1 MFKTMKKVTISFPV
15 YNVKD
20 TVKKSLLSM
29 LNQSYENIEFLIID
43 DRGTDNSIDI
53 VNEIVNQHVRKNQ
66 VRFIEHNRN
75 LGLGSVRNTSIHYAT
90 GDYLYFMDS
99 DDELLTDCIS
109 ILVNE
114 MLVYNADFVVGNAQ
128 IDINGTHSNIIG
140 FNKKHIWDFDNP
152 LINDV
157 FINGLKFP
165 VYMWNKLFDV
175 SFLRRHDIKCIHPY
189 VEDDIFTFK
198 TILFSE
204 KCIAIPTIT
213 YIYKINNQSITQTLM
228 KKDIPLNTANIYVDI
243 FNYKKEIAASIS
255 HNKLR
260 QNVLLEIINFAILR
274 SSTIV
279 DSHKISE
286 TDKKKLISQLLDYPF
301 IKICMINKYR
311 WIAKGILINLLK
323 LNPYPLKLKL
333 ISITN
338 RFRVHDQIS

>member
-1 MFKTMKKVTISFPV
+1 
-15 YNVKD
+15 
-20 TVKKSLLSM
+20 M

-43 DRGTDNSIDI
+43 DRGSDNSIDI
-53 VNEIVNQHVRKNQ
+53 VNDIVNQHVRKNQ
-66 VRFIEHNRN
+66 VRFIRHDRN
-75 LGLGSVRNTSIHYAT
+75 LGLGSVRNTSIKYAN

-99 DDELLTDCIS
+99 DDEIPNNCIS
-109 ILVNE
+109 LLVKE
-114 MLVYNADFVVGNAQ
+114 MLTYNADFVVGSAQ
-128 IDINGTHSNIIG
+128 IYFNGTEHSNIIG
-140 FNKKHIWDFDNP
+140 FHKKHIWNTNSP

-165 VYMWNKLFDV
+165 VYMWNKLFDL

-198 TILFSE
+198 SIMYAE

-228 KKDIPLNTANIYVDI
+228 KNDIPLKTANIYVDI
-243 FNYKKEIAASIS
+243 FNYKKGIINSIADK
-255 HNKLR
+255 KLK
-260 QNVLLEIINFAILR
+260 QNILLEITNFAILR
-274 SSTIV
+274 ASAICN
-279 DSHKISE
+279 SHKISK
-286 TDKKKLISQLLDYPF
+286 TDKKRLISQLLDYPS
-301 IKICMINKYR
+301 IKTYMIKNYR
-311 WIAKGILINLLK
+311 WIAKSIFINILK